1 MRYAFVA
8 EERAQFPVRLL
19 CRVMGVSVSGF
30 YDYQHR
36 QGRPDPDAQIRIDL
50 HKVYAASRKT
60 YGRPRLVEA
69 LRQQAYAV
77 GHKRVDRLMH
87 EEHIQ
92 GRSKGGFRPCTTDSH
107 HALPVASN
115 LLGRQFSVQSSTP
128 AWFSDITYIATKEG
142 WLYLAVVLSIQT
154 RQVLGYSLADRM
166 PDDLVERA
174 FMNAWNAC
182 LGVYGVIFH
191 SDQGRQ
197 YASSRFRL
205 ALAKKGF
212 AQSMSRRGNC

>member
-1 MRYAFVA
+1 MA
-8 EERAQFPVRLL
+8 
-19 CRVMGVSVSGF
+19 
-30 YDYQHR
+30 
-36 QGRPDPDAQIRIDL
+36 
-50 HKVYAASRKT
+50 
-60 YGRPRLVEA
+60 
-69 LRQQAYAV
+69 
-77 GHKRVDRLMH
+77 
-87 EEHIQ
+87 
-92 GRSKGGFRPCTTDSH
+92 
-107 HALPVASN
+107 
-115 LLGRQFSVQSSTP
+115 
-128 AWFSDITYIATKEG
+128 
-142 WLYLAVVLSIQT
+142 LSIQT

-212 AQSMSRRGNC
+212 AQSMSRRGNCWDNAVAESFFATLEREEACAVYPTKKQAHLAIASYIHGFYNSCRLHSALGYRSPNEYAKGLRQLAL